1 MHTLQIM
8 CFKEADVKEAI
19 LKVKPAIGL
28 LGLADRSTRY
38 YLQQLN
44 SQYNDLYGGD
54 STCRIKLLNVN
65 FELINP
71 FLPDD
76 FERLMPVTRRS
87 LIELAAMDIDQIILP
102 NITLH
107 NTIDQLSLEK
117 ELYDKIVHPLRLLG
131 EVVKSRNIDEVR
143 LLGTRHKSH
152 GDYISNFLADLRV
165 KVTFPSQEQL
175 RLNEALRCDIYSQ
188 SDQGHQLTELYAQVN
203 QYLNDAD
210 GPIVIA
216 CTELSI
222 AWAKAQQMNDV
233 LLDKFRIIDL
243 SLLQIDAAIERFDA
257 INHS

>member
-1 MHTLQIM
+1 MKDAT
-8 CFKEADVKEAI
+8 

-44 SQYNDLYGGD
+44 AQYNHLYGGD

-76 FERLMPVTRRS
+76 FERLIPVTKRS
-87 LIELAAMDIDQIILP
+87 LMELVAMNVDQIILP

-107 NTIDQLSLEK
+107 NTIDQLSLGK
-117 ELYDKIVHPLRLLG
+117 EVYGKIVHPLKLLG
-131 EVVKSRNIDEVR
+131 DIVKSRNLNEIR

-152 GDYISNFLADLRV
+152 GDYISNFLEDLGV

-175 RLNEALRCDIYSQ
+175 RTNEALRCDIYSY
-188 SDQGHQLTELYAQVN
+188 SEWGHQFSNLSTQVN
-203 QYLNDAD
+203 QYINDEN
-210 GPIVIA
+210 GLIVIA
-216 CTELSI
+216 CTELAI
-222 AWAKAQQMNDV
+222 AWDKAKQMNDIQ
-233 LLDKFRIIDL
+233 LDESRIIDL
-243 SLLQIDAAIERFDA
+243 SQLQVDTAIERFVA

>member
-1 MHTLQIM
+1 MKGATL
-8 CFKEADVKEAI
+8 KA
-19 LKVKPAIGL
+19 KPSIGL

-44 SQYNDLYGGD
+44 AGYNYLYGGD

-76 FERLMPVTRRS
+76 FEQLIPVTRQS
-87 LIELAAMDIDQIILP
+87 FMELAAMNVDQIILP

-107 NTIDQLSLEK
+107 NTVDQLSLEK
-117 ELYDKIVHPLRLLG
+117 ELYDKIAHPLRLLG
-131 EVVKSRNIDEVR
+131 EVVESRNIKEIR

-152 GDYISNFLADLRV
+152 GDYISNFLADLGV

-175 RLNEALRCDIYSQ
+175 RKNEALRCDIYSH
-188 SDQGHQLTELYAQVN
+188 SDQSHQFSELYTQVN
-203 QYLNDAD
+203 QYLNDES
-210 GPIVIA
+210 GIIVIA

-222 AWAKAQQMNDV
+222 AWSSAKKINDIQ
-233 LLDKFRIIDL
+233 LDESQIIDL
-243 SLLQIDAAIERFDA
+243 SQLQIDTAIERFDVEKVR
-257 INHS
+257 SL